1 MEELIETNEIKQLAK
16 FFDVNLENL
25 EISNLKEMGEVYYAH
40 EKTGD
45 EQKEIMAFFS
55 RAKKPSLLTLTPQFI
70 LKAVK
75 FNPEFCKMYSTV
87 IMMCQEFRQEV
98 YDAKAKDYVKSE
110 KQPTEVKKVKSEEQP
125 DGTNMVTYIIY
136 IPQRIPYKFCV
147 AKAAPADGCY
157 KLPAC
162 YNVGSELDYEVK
174 WTQVSP
180 TNGHPDYENI
190 EILLTPL
197 KTKDLREFLAN
208 RKFYVKIFSNK
219 GTAYSIGPVHPEP
232 KDGSYLKFCCN
243 IRKGCLSGCAWN
255 ISYTEDF

>member
-16 FFDVNLENL
+16 YFNVNLENL
-25 EISNLKEMGEVYYAH
+25 EISNLVEMGEVYYAH

-45 EQKEIMAFFS
+45 EQKEIMSFFS

-98 YDAKAKDYVKSE
+98 YDAKANDNVESE
-110 KQPTEVKKVKSEEQP
+110 KQSTEAKKVKSEEQP
-125 DGTNMVTYIIY
+125 DGTKMVTYIIVLKPQ
-136 IPQRIPYKFCV
+136 IPDKYLS
-147 AKAAPADGCY
+147 ATAASADGRY

-180 TNGHPDYENI
+180 TNGNPDYENI

-208 RKFYVKIFSNK
+208 RKFFVKIFSNK
-219 GTAYSIGPVHPEP
+219 GTVYSIGPVHPEP
-232 KDGSYLKFCCN
+232 KDESYVKFCCN